1 MGIRVGL
8 PMLKLSDSGK
18 QTKRLGDAK
27 KILQEMGCERYST
40 DKSLDRARSK
50 DNVYTGYRRGTD
62 LYEEWMHE
70 ANEHRDALGRHL
82 KKTAIVGYSGIFK
95 PDIESMNKLTLDEQ
109 KHLLDVGTT
118 VLTEIFQ
125 KHGLTVDMTATHFDE
140 DVPHVHIAGHDH
152 EYKCGKKIGLKLY
165 HALNKEFPER
175 MRAYG
180 FDIEDMCIYDVEAT
194 KDMTSEELEEY
205 KQKHIQKKKDKKT
218 QVSSNEY
225 KAAKELE
232 KAQQQAEEILE
243 AARQQAEQI
252 IQSGYELNEQKANE
266 LSAREFDCAERE
278 SALKEREQ
286 RLEERESRDLT
297 PVIQEYENKT
307 EELKT
312 ALLSVKELKREY
324 DNGKAMYDN
333 IRYNIEGDGLA
344 FSAKNAE
351 ETINLVLNETQNEC
365 EKVTFKSGKT
375 LWSYVAK
382 HITEIR
388 RNVEMLSLPMNL
400 QKHDEKIAVREQRI
414 EEKKNIARRDVKID
428 VFSNKTNT
436 DDDYSY

>member
-1 MGIRVGL
+1 MGIRVGM
-8 PMLKLSDSGK
+8 PILKLSESGK
-18 QTKRLGDAK
+18 QTKRLGQTK
-27 KILQEMGCERYST
+27 KVLQEMGCERYST
-40 DKSLDRARSK
+40 DKDLDRTRSV
-50 DNVYTGYRRGTD
+50 NNTYTGYRRGID
-62 LYEEWMHE
+62 LYNAWMQE
-70 ANEHRDALGRHL
+70 ADAHRDTMGRHL
-82 KKTAIVGYSGIFK
+82 KTTAVIGYSAIMK
-95 PDIESMNKLTLDEQ
+95 PDIESMQKLSEDEQ
-109 KHLLDVGTT
+109 ERFIAVGTK
-118 VLTEIFQ
+118 VLTEIMQ
-125 KHGLTVDMTATHFDE
+125 ERGLTVDMTATHRDE
-140 DVPHVHIAGHDH
+140 DVIHTHIAGHD
-152 EYKCGKKIGLKLY
+152 KNFRCGKKIGLMLY
-165 HALNKEFPER
+165 NALNKTFPER
-175 MRAYG
+175 MREYG
-180 FDIEDMCIYDVEAT
+180 FDVEDMCVYDAEAT
-194 KDMTSEELEEY
+194 KDMTPEQLEEY
-205 KQKHIQKKKDKKT
+205 KQKHIQKKKEKKT

-365 EKVTFKSGKT
+365 EKVTFKSGNT
-375 LWSYVAK
+375 LWSYVVK
-382 HITEIR
+382 HVPEIR

-400 QKHDEKIAVREQRI
+400 QRHDEKIAVREQRI
-414 EEKKNIARRDVKID
+414 EEKKNVARKSVTIN
-428 VFSNKTNT
+428 VFDDKTNT
-436 DDDYSY
+436 NDDYSY